1 MGRQAGGEGQGHGQL
16 LHHGQVLLLQQLK
29 FPLLQLLDLLH
40 LLKLFPLLLLFLLLS
55 LLLLLLSLL
64 EGMDELCVGVKWLE
78 NSSNSPEM
86 KNEKLSEPRNESGVF
101 TWPLYQGSAS
111 SREGWRWFDLVSRTQ
126 LLAQTLPREKWWVR
140 KAGGR
145 GEHLYLASRWPG

>member
-40 LLKLFPLLLLFLLLS
+40 LLKLFPLLLLLLLLS

-78 NSSNSPEM
+78 NGSNSPER
-86 KNEKLSEPRNESGVF
+86 KNEKLSEPRI
-101 TWPLYQGSAS
+101 
-111 SREGWRWFDLVSRTQ
+111 RII
-126 LLAQTLPREKWWVR
+126 
-140 KAGGR
+140 
-145 GEHLYLASRWPG
+145 YLAVVSGLGVQSGRMEAVWSCIPYSVVGTNSAQRKMVGKKSRR

>member
-78 NSSNSPEM
+78 NSSNSPER
-86 KNEKLSEPRNESGVF
+86 KNVNSPDHKMNLPGRCIRARRPVGKDGGGLVLYPVLSCWHKLCQEKN
-101 TWPLYQGSAS
+101 
-111 SREGWRWFDLVSRTQ
+111 
-126 LLAQTLPREKWWVR
+126 
-140 KAGGR
+140 GG
-145 GEHLYLASRWPG
+145 

>member
-40 LLKLFPLLLLFLLLS
+40 LLKLFPLLLLLLLLS

-64 EGMDELCVGVKWLE
+64 EGMDELCVGVMWLK
-78 NSSNSPEM
+78 NSSNSPERKM
-86 KNEKLSEPRNESGVF
+86 KNSPNHKMNQENQPGRCIRARRPVGKDGGGLVLYPVLSCWHKLCPEKN
-101 TWPLYQGSAS
+101 
-111 SREGWRWFDLVSRTQ
+111 
-126 LLAQTLPREKWWVR
+126 
-140 KAGGR
+140 GG
-145 GEHLYLASRWPG
+145 